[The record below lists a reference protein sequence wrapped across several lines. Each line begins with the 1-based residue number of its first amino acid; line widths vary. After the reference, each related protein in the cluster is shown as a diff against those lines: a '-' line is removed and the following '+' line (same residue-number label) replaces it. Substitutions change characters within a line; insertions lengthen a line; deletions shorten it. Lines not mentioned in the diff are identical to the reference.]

1 MFKHLLKYSS
11 KVYFYNKANMMWNFI
26 FPFVFISVFFLALG
40 NFKDPT
46 AEFSKD
52 PIKLAIIASDQQE
65 ADNLTEFL
73 GYFGEEGIA
82 EQAKSTETS
91 SDDVFFKYQLTNA
104 EGADQ
109 LLEDQA
115 VQAIVKASNPIEILA
130 YNDLSKVK
138 SSLLNQ
144 FLESYES
151 ICKTTTVIGDRYI
164 NEKLSNPENLSNSQL
179 NKQDINTI
187 IEQTKMDLKAKH
199 EDTIDIFSDKS
210 ESTELSTSPLLI
222 YFFAC
227 LAYIAFYPLN
237 TGVTTLTEITANQTG
252 VGLRN
257 SATPISKTKMFFA
270 VFIPRW
276 IIHCIFTLAIYLYI
290 NLLGINLGNNYLQ
303 IIVLLILGTTSAIL
317 TGTAIGALF
326 NFNTGLKMGI
336 SIALPLVFSFASGMM
351 YNGMPRI
358 IAQYIPW
365 FNKMNPIGIISK
377 GLYMLYSDPTFT
389 RFNQQIFSLLI
400 IIGIMFILTIFG
412 LRRNSYESI

>member
-1 MFKHLLKYSS
+1 MFRHLLKYSS
-11 KVYFYNKANMMWNFI
+11 KVYYYNKANIMWNFI

-52 PIKLAIIASDQQE
+52 PIKLAIVASNQQE
-65 ADNLTEFL
+65 ADNFVDFI
-73 GYFGEEGIA
+73 GNFGEEGIVEKA
-82 EQAKSTETS
+82 NSNETS
-91 SDDVFFKYQLTNA
+91 SDDVFLKYELTDAENA
-104 EGADQ
+104 NK
-109 LLEDQA
+109 LLEDQD
-115 VQAIVKASNPIEILA
+115 VHAIVEADNPVEILA

-144 FLESYES
+144 LLESYES
-151 ICKTTTVIGDRYI
+151 IRKTTTMIGDRYAD
-164 NEKLSNPENLSNSQL
+164 EKFSDPANFVNSQSSG
-179 NKQDINTI
+179 QDINVI
-187 IEQTKMDLKAKH
+187 IEQTKMDIQAKH
-199 EDTIDIFSDKS
+199 EETVNLFSDES

-222 YFFAC
+222 YFFAAI
-227 LAYIAFYPLN
+227 AYIAYYPLN
-237 TGVTTLTEITANQTG
+237 TGVSTLAEITANQTG

-276 IIHCIFTLAIYLYI
+276 IIHCIFTVVIYLYI
-290 NLLGINLGNNYLQ
+290 NLLGVNLGNNYLQ

-326 NFNTGLKMGI
+326 NFNTGFKIGI
-336 SIALPLVFSFASGMM
+336 SIALPLVFGFASGMM

-358 IAQYIPW
+358 ISQYIPW
-365 FNKMNPIGIISK
+365 FNKMNPIGIISS
-377 GLYMLYSDPTFT
+377 GLYMLYSDPTLT
-389 RFNQQIFSLLI
+389 RFNQQILSLLG
-400 IIGIMFILTIFG
+400 IIGITLILTIIG